1 MAILVTRPAPDN
13 AKTAAALRA
22 RGHEVLLSPM
32 LRFEPVTFED
42 DGEIDFDAVI
52 LSSANAVRAIEDHPV
67 RARLMLLPVFAV
79 GEHTAKIARDAGFTN
94 ITIADGD
101 AISLRGRIVESAAA
115 GKLKKKAAL
124 CYLAGADLTRDLGGE
139 LGARGFTVVTRTAYR
154 MVPIAGLSDVVS
166 DAFRAGTIDAVM
178 HYSRRSARAYLNA
191 ARADG
196 VEISALALPQCCI
209 SEAVAGVLRDAGAM
223 QVAAA
228 NAPDEKA
235 LLDVVDR
242 MVKASSA

>member
-1 MAILVTRPAPDN
+1 
-13 AKTAAALRA
+13 
-22 RGHEVLLSPM
+22 M

-42 DGEIDFDAVI
+42 DGEFDFDAVI

-101 AISLRGRIVESAAA
+101 AISLRERIVESAAA
-115 GKLKKKAAL
+115 GKLKRKAAL

-178 HYSRRSARAYLNA
+178 HYSRRSARAYLDA

>member
-13 AKTAAALRA
+13 EKTAAALRV
-22 RGHEVLLSPM
+22 RGHDVLLSPM
-32 LRFEPVTFED
+32 LRFEAVAFED
-42 DGEIDFDAVI
+42 DGEIAFDAVI
-52 LSSANAVRAIEDHPV
+52 LSSANAVRAIENHST

-79 GEHTAKIARDAGFTN
+79 GEHTAQVAREAGFTN

-101 AISLRGRIVESAAA
+101 AVSLRECIIESAAA

-139 LGARGFTVVTRTAYR
+139 LGARGFTVVTRTVYR
-154 MVPIAGLSDVVS
+154 MVPVPGFS
-166 DAFRAGTIDAVM
+166 DAVSTSFRSGAIEAVM
-178 HYSRRSARAYLNA
+178 HYSRRSARAYLEA
-191 ARADG
+191 SRADG

-209 SEAVAGVLRDAGAM
+209 SEAVAGVLREAGAM

-228 NAPDEKA
+228 RAPDEKA
-235 LLDVVDR
+235 MLDAVDR
-242 MVKASSA
+242 MVKASSS

>member
-32 LRFEPVTFED
+32 LRFEPVAFED

-101 AISLRGRIVESAAA
+101 AISLRERIVESAAA
-115 GKLKKKAAL
+115 GKLRRKAAL

-178 HYSRRSARAYLNA
+178 HFSRRSARAYLNA

>member
-32 LRFEPVTFED
+32 LRFEPVAFED

-94 ITIADGD
+94 ITTADGD
-101 AISLRGRIVESAAA
+101 AISLRERIVESAAA
-115 GKLKKKAAL
+115 GKLRRKAAL

>member
-32 LRFEPVTFED
+32 LRFEPVAFED

-79 GEHTAKIARDAGFTN
+79 GEHTAKIARDASFTN

-101 AISLRGRIVESAAA
+101 AISLRERIVESAAA
-115 GKLKKKAAL
+115 GKLRRKAAL

-178 HYSRRSARAYLNA
+178 HFSRRSARAYLNA

>member
-13 AKTAAALRA
+13 DKTASALRA

-32 LRFEPVTFED
+32 LRFEPVAFED
-42 DGEIDFDAVI
+42 DGEIVFDAVI
-52 LSSANAVRAIEDHPV
+52 LSSANAVRAIENHSI

-79 GEHTAKIARDAGFTN
+79 GEHTAQVARDAGFTN
-94 ITIADGD
+94 ITVADGD
-101 AISLRGRIVESAAA
+101 ALSLRERITESAAA

-124 CYLAGADLTRDLGGE
+124 CYVAGADLTRDLAGE
-139 LGARGFTVVTRTAYR
+139 LGASGFTVVTRTSYR
-154 MVPIAGLSDVVS
+154 MVPVAGFSEPVS
-166 DAFRAGTIDAVM
+166 SAFRAGAVGAVM
-178 HYSRRSARAYLNA
+178 HYSRRSARAYVEA

-209 SEAVAGVLRDAGAM
+209 SEAVAGVLREAGAT
-223 QVAAA
+223 QVVAARV
-228 NAPDEKA
+228 PDEKN

-242 MVKASSA
+242 LVKASSP

>member
-101 AISLRGRIVESAAA
+101 AISLRERIVESAAA

>member
-13 AKTAAALRA
+13 EKTAAAMRA

-32 LRFEPVTFED
+32 LRFEPVAFAD
-42 DGEIDFDAVI
+42 DGEIAFDAVI
-52 LSSANAVRAIEDHPV
+52 LSSANAVRAIGNHAAGP
-67 RARLMLLPVFAV
+67 RLMLLPVFAV
-79 GEHTAKIARDAGFTN
+79 GEHTAQVARDAGFTN
-94 ITIADGD
+94 ITVADGD
-101 AISLRGRIVESAAA
+101 AISLRERIVKSAAA
-115 GKLKKKAAL
+115 GKLKKKATL
-124 CYLAGADLTRDLGGE
+124 CYVAGADLTRDLAGE

-154 MVPIAGLSDVVS
+154 MVPVPGFSEAVS
-166 DAFRAGTIDAVM
+166 NAFRSSAIEAVM
-178 HYSRRSARAYLNA
+178 HYSRRSARAYVEA

-209 SEAVAGVLRDAGAM
+209 SDAVAGVLREAGAM

-228 NAPDEKA
+228 RTPDEKA

-242 MVKASSA
+242 MVKASSP

>member
-42 DGEIDFDAVI
+42 DGEFDFDAVI

-101 AISLRGRIVESAAA
+101 AISLRERIVESAAA
-115 GKLKKKAAL
+115 GKLKRKAAL

-178 HYSRRSARAYLNA
+178 HYSRRSARAYLDA

>member
-13 AKTAAALRA
+13 DKTAAALRA

-32 LRFEPVTFED
+32 LRFEPVAFED
-42 DGEIDFDAVI
+42 DGEIAFDAVI
-52 LSSANAVRAIEDHPV
+52 LSSANAVRAIENHSIC
-67 RARLMLLPVFAV
+67 AQLTLLPVFAV
-79 GEHTAKIARDAGFTN
+79 GEHTAQVAREAGFTN
-94 ITIADGD
+94 ITVADGD
-101 AISLRGRIVESAAA
+101 AISLRERITENAAA
-115 GKLKKKAAL
+115 GKLKKKAVL
-124 CYLAGADLTRDLGGE
+124 CYVAGADLTRDLAGE

-154 MVPIAGLSDVVS
+154 MVPVAGFSEAVS
-166 DAFRAGTIDAVM
+166 RAFRAGAVGAVM
-178 HYSRRSARAYLNA
+178 HYSRRSARAYVEA

-209 SEAVAGVLRDAGAM
+209 SEAVAGVLREAGAT

-228 NAPDEKA
+228 RAPDEKT

-242 MVKASSA
+242 MVKASSP

>member
-101 AISLRGRIVESAAA
+101 AISLRERIVESAAA

-154 MVPIAGLSDVVS
+154 MVPITGLSDVVS